1 MASYLHV
8 ACVQNGATDN
18 PGANMRELDSLITE
32 AAKGGATLVALPEAC
47 DFLSGDKAV
56 MRGYARPAS
65 EHQAYQMLVTQA
77 KTLGIWLL
85 IGSLTMRDHT
95 GNMVNRSSL
104 IRPDGTVAA
113 HYDKIHMFDAN
124 ITGTRGSNES
134 DLYEPGRKACL
145 AGIPG
150 AVLGMSICYD
160 IRFAYLYRALAK
172 AGATVLA
179 APAAF
184 MQATGEAGHWEV
196 LLRARAIETGCFMIA
211 PGQYG
216 NPYGDRQSFGHS
228 LIIAPWGE
236 VLADAGTGVGVI
248 HATLDLREVAAAR
261 SRIMSLDHD
270 RPFDMPTPINV
281 LPEQVAG

>member
-1 MASYLHV
+1 MASPLHV
-8 ACVQNGATDN
+8 ACVQNGAGDN
-18 PGANMRELDSLITE
+18 LSANLRELDGLITE
-32 AAKGGATLVALPEAC
+32 AAKGGASFVALPEAC
-47 DFLSGDKAV
+47 DFLSGDKAA
-56 MRGYARPAS
+56 MRDYARSAT
-65 EHQAYQMLVTQA
+65 EHQAYQALVA
-77 KTLGIWLL
+77 KAKALGIWLL
-85 IGSLTMRDHT
+85 IGSLTMRNHAGT
-95 GNMVNRSSL
+95 MVNRSSL
-104 IRPDGTVAA
+104 ICPDGTLAA

-124 ITGTRGSNES
+124 VTGTKGSNES
-134 DLYEPGRKACL
+134 DLYEPGTKACL
-145 AGIPG
+145 AAIPG

-160 IRFAYLYRALAK
+160 VRFAYLYRALAK

-216 NPYGDRQSFGHS
+216 NPYGDRLSYGHS

-248 HATLDLREVAAAR
+248 HAALDLREVAAAR
-261 SRIMSLDHD
+261 SRIMSLNHD
-270 RPFDMPTPINV
+270 RPFEAPIAV
-281 LPEQVAG
+281 RALPEPVAG